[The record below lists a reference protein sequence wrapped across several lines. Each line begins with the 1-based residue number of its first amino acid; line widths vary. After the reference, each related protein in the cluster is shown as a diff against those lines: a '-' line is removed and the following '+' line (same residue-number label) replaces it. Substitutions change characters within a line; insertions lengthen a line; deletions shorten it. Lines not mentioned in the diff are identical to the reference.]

1 MAKATATCT
10 CKKCGKTF
18 IRETIRRN
26 RSEADSW
33 VEWAEKTFDICPE
46 CEYEENRKAAEE
58 LAKKAES
65 SGMPELIG
73 TEKQVVWAEQIRAD
87 IVKKIDDIYQLS
99 LKQLDAIDDPKI
111 KEEAKDSIER
121 LEILKNVVCGQAYA
135 RWWIDHRSS
144 DLREIAREMMEK
156 IDEAMAEKK
165 TETIVE
171 EKREAE
177 PEPMVPEAPRF
188 GTALIKVV
196 DNTVTA
202 EYPRDETFRKIV
214 KECGLSWDSTAQV
227 WILKATE
234 FTGSAADRAAELVS
248 KLLKEGFTVRCAD
261 EAVRKMAVNG
271 NYQPYTDRWVK
282 VGDSGTYAGWLA
294 IELPRGDDREKMYEA
309 ARRLKGSKYSKS
321 VIYVPIANHNMVED
335 FAEINGYSIST
346 AARAAIVDFEEQ
358 RLHPVAPADVDEKEQ
373 PDKLKEILNS
383 DDAVLPDLVDDDE
396 AHH

>member
-144 DLREIAREMMEK
+144 DLREIAREMMDK

-165 TETIVE
+165 
-171 EKREAE
+171 
-177 PEPMVPEAPRF
+177 
-188 GTALIKVV
+188 
-196 DNTVTA
+196 D
-202 EYPRDETFRKIV
+202 
-214 KECGLSWDSTAQV
+214 
-227 WILKATE
+227 
-234 FTGSAADRAAELVS
+234 
-248 KLLKEGFTVRCAD
+248 
-261 EAVRKMAVNG
+261 
-271 NYQPYTDRWVK
+271 
-282 VGDSGTYAGWLA
+282 
-294 IELPRGDDREKMYEA
+294 
-309 ARRLKGSKYSKS
+309 
-321 VIYVPIANHNMVED
+321 
-335 FAEINGYSIST
+335 
-346 AARAAIVDFEEQ
+346 
-358 RLHPVAPADVDEKEQ
+358 
-373 PDKLKEILNS
+373 
-383 DDAVLPDLVDDDE
+383 
-396 AHH
+396 